1 MRSFEESLR
10 RVEALER
17 EVVDRFRNA
26 EAMREATERI
36 TATSSSAS
44 GAFTV
49 TVDHTG
55 GVIDVVGTDA
65 VRKLATNRIGAAV
78 LEAIRSAQAQLPGLL
93 RAELGSIGGDPAM
106 AVVVERY
113 EQRFAAERVAER
125 PERHLPIGEIED

>member
-17 EVVDRFRNA
+17 GLVDRFRNA

-55 GVIDVVGTDA
+55 RVIEVDGTDA
-65 VRKLATNRIGAAV
+65 IRKLATNRIGAAV
-78 LEAIRSAQAQLPGLL
+78 LEAIRSAQAQLPGLM
-93 RAELGSIGGDPAM
+93 RAELGSAGDDPAM
-106 AVVVERY
+106 AMVVEQY
-113 EQRFAAERVAER
+113 EQRFAGGDNAAK
-125 PERHLPIGEIED
+125 PERLLPIGEIED